1 MELLFIIGRIN
12 VYRKREKKMNNEYF
26 TQILIIGN
34 LLAGCVGAGNQKEI
48 R

>member
-1 MELLFIIGRIN
+1 MELLFIIGRI
-12 VYRKREKKMNNEYF
+12 KKEKKMNNEYF